1 MSESGFEQYFAEL
14 NEAERL
20 VALRIRDTVRAAV
33 GDNPRV
39 SETTKWNYPA
49 WVHPGKHGNVCSIMG
64 ANGYVRLQFF
74 RGAELPQ
81 AESRLEGTGKG
92 MRHLKVWCD
101 REFPSEEI
109 RGLVVDAIALHA
121 VQDG

>member
-1 MSESGFEQYFAEL
+1 MTESKFDLYFFEL
-14 NEAERL
+14 DDAERI
-20 VALRIRDTVRAAV
+20 VALRIRDAVRAAV
-33 GDNPRV
+33 GDHPGI

-49 WVHPGKHGNVCSIMG
+49 WVYSGKNGNMCSIMG

-74 RGAELPQ
+74 RGMELPD

-101 REFPSEEI
+101 AEFPSEAI
-109 RGLVVDAIALHA
+109 RSLVSDAIALHA
-121 VQDG
+121 RH